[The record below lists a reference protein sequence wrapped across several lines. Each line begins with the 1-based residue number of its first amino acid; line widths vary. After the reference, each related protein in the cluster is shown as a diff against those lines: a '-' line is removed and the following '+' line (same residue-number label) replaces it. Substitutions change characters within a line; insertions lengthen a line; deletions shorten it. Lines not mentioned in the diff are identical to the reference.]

1 MLVHDSLDRELTF
14 KEPFDVGSV
23 ERSVWLAQQ
32 VERVKG
38 DNMSTTI
45 RALFA
50 VSFLALAAFA
60 NTVSAQASPVCPSSV
75 SCLRGVPGPIAGAG
89 IPVLAIGY
97 GAYWLMRR
105 RRKSAN

>member
-1 MLVHDSLDRELTF
+1 MLVHGSLDRELTF
-14 KEPFDVGSV
+14 KEAFGVGTV
-23 ERSVWLAQQ
+23 ERSVWLARQIEK
-32 VERVKG
+32 VEG

-45 RALFA
+45 RVLVA

-60 NTVSAQASPVCPSSV
+60 NTVSAQASVCPSTV

-97 GAYWLMRR
+97 GAYWLIRR